1 MYLRLFAIVVGCL
14 LMSIATSRVGAEP
27 LVGPVVAVSAEVRD
41 HTAQEARKQHRAG
54 VEAFAA
60 GHYED
65 AIAAFLTADALHPS
79 PETSFNIAKAYE
91 AQGDESHAL
100 SFYREYLRR
109 APEAADRNGVSTR
122 IAKLSRRIAERGVQQ
137 ASFIVTPPGSAV
149 LVDSEP
155 IGAAPIT
162 LDLSPGQHTVEFRK
176 AGFAPARFDFELP
189 ADRPVD
195 VVAKLARRAGG
206 PAPGQNTAIA
216 EAGRAGGEY
225 DVGAAQDVNGPTRVK
240 PTESGLK
247 RPSITRTIGFAALG
261 ASVAAIGGAVTLEVM
276 RSHAEDEARRETD
289 QIGYSDAL
297 ERMKSRQ
304 TMARVFAGAG
314 GALAA
319 LGGVMLAV
327 ASGATERPKEKGLAL
342 GCLPGKCHATYSAAF

>member
-1 MYLRLFAIVVGCL
+1 MHLRLFAIVTGFL
-14 LMSIATSRVGAEP
+14 LMSIATSRVAAEP
-27 LVGPVVAVSAEVRD
+27 PVGPLVAVSAEVRD

-109 APEAADRNGVSTR
+109 SPEAGDRNGVSTR
-122 IAKLSRRIAERGVQQ
+122 VAKLSRHIAEHGVQQ

-149 LVDSEP
+149 LIDSEP

-195 VVAKLARRAGG
+195 VVAKLARRMG
-206 PAPGQNTAIA
+206 APGAGQNTAVA
-216 EAGRAGGEY
+216 EGRPAGEY
-225 DVGAAQDVNGPTRVK
+225 DVTAAQDANTPSRVK
-240 PTESGLK
+240 GSQSGLK

-327 ASGATERPKEKGLAL
+327 ASGSTTERPKEKGLAL
-342 GCLPGKCHATYSAAF
+342 GCLPGKCHATYSGAF